1 MKQALAGL
9 SVPNRKPFAGEVSI
23 TRRNIQQQGRASPT
37 IQPGLPPCPVFKG
50 MGFRKGGT
58 FVVPKAN
65 SATALSPPVAT

>member
-1 MKQALAGL
+1 MAWIA
-9 SVPNRKPFAGEVSI
+9 RF
-23 TRRNIQQQGRASPT
+23 NIQQQGRASPT
-37 IQPGLPPCPVFKG
+37 IQPGLPSTSSPAFKG